1 MEKKPF
7 IWNDMQITKN
17 KSLVLLKSSLKF
29 WQYNTNDR
37 NGQGNL
43 IIICN
48 TSSLTGFLKTTDQTT
63 IYQPTTVQQETWGP
77 ENCLTYILHKLRF
90 WKLKHQ
96 ILAIILCSVSCTH
109 VKGNAEFVQKVTFE
123 PLKGFKQN
131 HYWSWKY
138 QKNCY
143 F

>member
-29 WQYNTNDR
+29 WQYTTNER
-37 NGQGNL
+37 NGQGHL

-48 TSSLTGFLKTTDQTT
+48 TYPFTGFLKTTDQTT
-63 IYQPTTVQQETWGP
+63 IYQPTTVQQEIWGP

-109 VKGNAEFVQKVTFE
+109 VKGSAEFVQKVTFE

-138 QKNCY
+138 YKNCY